1 MMAHAEQE
9 MNGQDARGTGKPAPS
24 AMAIVGLVLGIVAL
38 ATSWM
43 PIFNNGSF
51 FLALLGALFAIV
63 GLVSTLRRTRSGKG
77 LAIAGLI
84 ICIIACAAVLAAQ
97 QATSKAINDAVYS
110 AKNSHA
116 VTSTSAA
123 PADASGDAGTATQ
136 SQDLAL
142 GTSITLGNGLSV
154 SVDSMDTSLTK
165 YDGSPITAV
174 TVTYTNGGSQEASFN
189 VYDWKAQDTQGA
201 QRSQTFYSGDDV
213 VSLGSGTL
221 APGGTVTGAVCFD
234 GGITKA
240 LYYASMFTNSAT
252 ASWSLS

>member
-1 MMAHAEQE
+1 MAHAEQE
-9 MNGQDARGTGKPAPS
+9 MNGQDAHGAGKPATS
-24 AMAIVGLVLGIVAL
+24 AMAIVGLVLGVVAL

-43 PIFNNGSF
+43 PILNNGSF
-51 FLALLGALFAIV
+51 FLAPLGALFAIV

-97 QATSKAINDAVYS
+97 QATSKAINDAVDS
-110 AKNSHA
+110 TKNSHA

-123 PADASGDAGTATQ
+123 PADTPGDADASAQ

-154 SVDSMDTSLTK
+154 SVDSVDTSLTK

-221 APGGTVTGAVCFD
+221 APGGTVTGAICFE

-240 LYYASMFTNSAT
+240 LYYASMFSNSAT

>member
-1 MMAHAEQE
+1 MAHTEQE
-9 MNGQDARGTGKPAPS
+9 MNGRDARGAGKPATS

-97 QATSKAINDAVYS
+97 QATSKAINDAVDS

-123 PADASGDAGTATQ
+123 PADASGDADASAQ

-154 SVDSMDTSLTK
+154 SVDSVDTSLTK

-213 VSLGSGTL
+213 VGLGSGTL
-221 APGGTVTGAVCFD
+221 APDGTVTGAVCFEGD
-234 GGITKA
+234 ITKA
-240 LYYASMFTNSAT
+240 LYYASMFSNSAT
-252 ASWSLS
+252 ASWNLS

>member
-1 MMAHAEQE
+1 MAHVEQE
-9 MNGQDARGTGKPAPS
+9 MSGQDARGAGKPATS

-63 GLVSTLRRTRSGKG
+63 GLTATLRRTRSGKG

-97 QATSKAINDAVYS
+97 QATSKAINDAVDS

-123 PADASGDAGTATQ
+123 PADTPDDTDTATQ

-154 SVDSMDTSLTK
+154 SVDSVDTSLTK

-201 QRSQTFYSGDDV
+201 QRSQTYYSGDDV

>member
-1 MMAHAEQE
+1 MAHAEQE
-9 MNGQDARGTGKPAPS
+9 MNGQDARGAGKPATS

-63 GLVSTLRRTRSGKG
+63 GLTATLRHTRSGKG

-97 QATSKAINDAVYS
+97 QATSKAINDAVNS

-123 PADASGDAGTATQ
+123 PADTPDDTDSATQ

-142 GTSITLGNGLSV
+142 GTSITLADGLSV
-154 SVDSMDTSLTK
+154 SVDSVDTSLTK
-165 YDGSPITAV
+165 HDGSPITAV
-174 TVTYTNGGSQEASFN
+174 TVTYTNGGSEEASFN
-189 VYDWKAQDTQGA
+189 VYDWKAQDTQGV
-201 QRSQTFYSGDDV
+201 QRSYTYYSGSDV

-221 APGGTVTGAVCFD
+221 APGGTVTGAVCFEGD
-234 GGITKA
+234 ITKA
-240 LYYASMFTNSAT
+240 LYYASMFSNSAT

>member
-1 MMAHAEQE
+1 MAHAEQE
-9 MNGQDARGTGKPAPS
+9 MNGQDAHGAGKPATS

-97 QATSKAINDAVYS
+97 QATSKAINDAVDS

-123 PADASGDAGTATQ
+123 PADASDGAGTATQ
-136 SQDLAL
+136 SQ
-142 GTSITLGNGLSV
+142 NGLSV
-154 SVDSMDTSLTK
+154 SVDSVDTNLTK

-174 TVTYTNGGSQEASFN
+174 TVTYTNGGSEEASFN

-221 APGGTVTGAVCFD
+221 APGGTVTGAVCFED
-234 GGITKA
+234 DITKA

>member
-1 MMAHAEQE
+1 MAHAEQE
-9 MNGQDARGTGKPAPS
+9 MNGPDARGTGKPATS

-51 FLALLGALFAIV
+51 FLALLGAIFAIV
-63 GLVSTLRRTRSGKG
+63 GLASTLRRTRSGKG
-77 LAIAGLI
+77 LAIAGLV

-97 QATSKAINDAVYS
+97 QATSKAINDAVDS

-123 PADASGDAGTATQ
+123 PADSPDDTDTATQ

-142 GTSITLGNGLSV
+142 GTSLTLGNGLSI
-154 SVDSMDTSLTK
+154 SVDSVDTSLTK

-174 TVTYTNGGSQEASFN
+174 TVTYTNGGSSEASFN

-201 QRSQTFYSGDDV
+201 QRSHTYYSGGNV

-221 APGGTVTGAVCFD
+221 APGGTVTGAICFD
-234 GGITKA
+234 GSITKA
-240 LYYASMFTNSAT
+240 LYYAAMFTNSAT

>member
-9 MNGQDARGTGKPAPS
+9 MNGQDARGTGKPATS

-97 QATSKAINDAVYS
+97 QATSKAINDAVDN

-221 APGGTVTGAVCFD
+221 APGGTVTGAVCFEGD
-234 GGITKA
+234 ITKA
-240 LYYASMFTNSAT
+240 LYYASMFSNSAT

>member
-9 MNGQDARGTGKPAPS
+9 MNGQDARGTGKPATS

-38 ATSWM
+38 VTSWM
-43 PIFNNGSF
+43 PILNNGSF

-97 QATSKAINDAVYS
+97 QATSKAINDAVDS

-123 PADASGDAGTATQ
+123 PADASDGAGTATQ

-142 GTSITLGNGLSV
+142 GTSITLADGLTV
-154 SVDSMDTSLTK
+154 SVDSVDTSLTK

>member
-9 MNGQDARGTGKPAPS
+9 MNGQDARGTGKPATS

-77 LAIAGLI
+77 LALAGLI

-97 QATSKAINDAVYS
+97 QATSKALNDAVDS

-221 APGGTVTGAVCFD
+221 APGGTVTGAVCFEGD
-234 GGITKA
+234 ITKA
-240 LYYASMFTNSAT
+240 LYYASMFSNSAT

>member
-1 MMAHAEQE
+1 MAHAEQE
-9 MNGQDARGTGKPAPS
+9 MNGQDACGAGKPATS

-51 FLALLGALFAIV
+51 FLALLGAVFAIV
-63 GLVSTLRRTRSGKG
+63 GLMATLRRTRSGKG

-84 ICIIACAAVLAAQ
+84 ICIIACAAVLVAQ
-97 QATSKAINDAVYS
+97 EATSKAISDAVDS
-110 AKNSHA
+110 AKNGPA

-123 PADASGDAGTATQ
+123 PADTSDSAADAATQ

-142 GTSITLGNGLSV
+142 GTSVTLANGLSV
-154 SVDSMDTSLTK
+154 SVDSVDTSLVK

-174 TVTYTNGGSQEASFN
+174 TVTYTNGGTKETSFN

-201 QRSQTFYSGDDV
+201 QRSQAFYSGDDV

-240 LYYASMFTNSAT
+240 LYYTSMFTNSAT

>member
-1 MMAHAEQE
+1 MAHAEQE
-9 MNGQDARGTGKPAPS
+9 LNEQDARGAGKPATS

-51 FLALLGALFAIV
+51 FLALLGAIFAIV
-63 GLVSTLRRTRSGKG
+63 GLTATLRRTRSGKG

-97 QATSKAINDAVYS
+97 QATSKAFNDAVDS
-110 AKNSHA
+110 AKNGPA

-123 PADASGDAGTATQ
+123 PADASDDTDTATQ

-142 GTSITLGNGLSV
+142 GTSITLADGLSV
-154 SVDSMDTSLTK
+154 SVDSVDTGLTK

-240 LYYASMFTNSAT
+240 LYYASMLTNSAT

>member
-1 MMAHAEQE
+1 MAHTEQE
-9 MNGQDARGTGKPAPS
+9 MNGQDAHGAGKPATS

-51 FLALLGALFAIV
+51 FLALLGAIFAIV
-63 GLVSTLRRTRSGKG
+63 GLTATLRRTRSGKG
-77 LAIAGLI
+77 LATAGLI

-97 QATSKAINDAVYS
+97 QATSKAINDAVDS

-123 PADASGDAGTATQ
+123 PADASDDTDTATQ

-142 GTSITLGNGLSV
+142 GTSVTLADSLSV
-154 SVDSMDTSLTK
+154 SVDSVDTSLTK

>member
-1 MMAHAEQE
+1 MTHAEQE
-9 MNGQDARGTGKPAPS
+9 MNGQDERGTGKPATS

-51 FLALLGALFAIV
+51 FLALLGAIFAIV

-97 QATSKAINDAVYS
+97 QATSKAINDAVDS

-123 PADASGDAGTATQ
+123 PADASGDADASAQ

-154 SVDSMDTSLTK
+154 SVDSVDTSLTK

-221 APGGTVTGAVCFD
+221 APGGTVTGAVCFEGD
-234 GGITKA
+234 ITKA
-240 LYYASMFTNSAT
+240 LYYASMFSNSAT

>member
-1 MMAHAEQE
+1 MAHAEQE
-9 MNGQDARGTGKPAPS
+9 MNGQDARGAGKPATS

-51 FLALLGALFAIV
+51 FLALLGAIFAIV
-63 GLVSTLRRTRSGKG
+63 GLTATLRRTRSGKG

-97 QATSKAINDAVYS
+97 QATSKAFNDAVDS
-110 AKNSHA
+110 AKNGPA

-123 PADASGDAGTATQ
+123 PADASGDADSSAQ

-142 GTSITLGNGLSV
+142 GTSITLADGLTV
-154 SVDSMDTSLTK
+154 SVDSVDTSLTK

>member
-9 MNGQDARGTGKPAPS
+9 MNGQDARGTGKPATS

-97 QATSKAINDAVYS
+97 QATSKAINDAVDS
-110 AKNSHA
+110 AENSHA

-123 PADASGDAGTATQ
+123 PADASGDADASAQ

-154 SVDSMDTSLTK
+154 SVDSVDTSLTK
-165 YDGSPITAV
+165 YDGSPITAA
-174 TVTYTNGGSQEASFN
+174 TVTYTNGGSSEASFN

-240 LYYASMFTNSAT
+240 LYYASMFSNSAT

>member
-1 MMAHAEQE
+1 MAHAEQE
-9 MNGQDARGTGKPAPS
+9 MNGQDARGTGKPATS

-97 QATSKAINDAVYS
+97 QATSKAINDAVDS
-110 AKNSHA
+110 AENSHA

-154 SVDSMDTSLTK
+154 SVDSVDTSLTK
-165 YDGSPITAV
+165 YDGSPITAA
-174 TVTYTNGGSQEASFN
+174 TVTYTNGGSSEASFN

-240 LYYASMFTNSAT
+240 LYYASMFSNSAT

>member
-1 MMAHAEQE
+1 MAHAEQE
-9 MNGQDARGTGKPAPS
+9 MNGQDAHGAGKPATS

-97 QATSKAINDAVYS
+97 QATSKALNDAVDS

-116 VTSTSAA
+116 VTVERC
-123 PADASGDAGTATQ
+123 PRRR
-136 SQDLAL
+136 
-142 GTSITLGNGLSV
+142 V
-154 SVDSMDTSLTK
+154 
-165 YDGSPITAV
+165 
-174 TVTYTNGGSQEASFN
+174 
-189 VYDWKAQDTQGA
+189 W
-201 QRSQTFYSGDDV
+201 
-213 VSLGSGTL
+213 
-221 APGGTVTGAVCFD
+221 
-234 GGITKA
+234 
-240 LYYASMFTNSAT
+240 
-252 ASWSLS
+252 